1 MLSFRNKCP
10 RTLFFI
16 MNFRMISTLILQKF
30 LKFVSHADYQH
41 FISKVLKLFDIFT
54 FSISDRNYR
63 SEKRPSRWKNE
74 IYKTVAPDR
83 SKKQRYE
90 MIDRKR

>member
-1 MLSFRNKCP
+1 
-10 RTLFFI
+10 
-16 MNFRMISTLILQKF
+16 MISTLILRKFMKFDSHLDYQNFISKF
-30 LKFVSHADYQH
+30 LK
-41 FISKVLKLFDIFT
+41 VLDFFT
-54 FSISDRNYR
+54 FSILDRIFR

-90 MIDRKR
+90 MIERE